1 MCSGGSSILTNLK
14 HDYKG
19 RFTNK
24 RDDVHVITIRL
35 CQTRAV
41 IGVYAHRGMHSIER
55 ENTLGAF
62 RAAVALGVDGVEL
75 DVRRTLDGT
84 LVVHHDPSIGDQIIV
99 QSGRRT
105 LPSYVPTFDE
115 AMTALSG
122 VRVNVEIK
130 NSRGPSEPSYDE
142 TGDLAR
148 QVVASIRALGW
159 QESVSISCFDLATC
173 AVVRSVDRDI
183 TVGWLLWDVAP
194 SDAMIRAHVLG
205 FNAINPHFSTV
216 DAQTVALARELE
228 LDVNVWTVN
237 SREDLERMVSFGVA
251 SIITDDPALAQRVV
265 SE

>member
-14 HDYKG
+14 HNYKG
-19 RFTNK
+19 RFANK
-24 RDDVHVITIRL
+24 RDDVRVITIRL

-41 IGVYAHRGMHSIER
+41 ISVFAHRGMHQIER

-62 RAAVALGVDGVEL
+62 AAAVALGVDGVEL

-84 LVVHHDPSIGDQIIV
+84 LVVHHDSSIDDQIIA

-105 LPSYVPTFDE
+105 LPSYVPTLEE
-115 AMTALSG
+115 AMNSLKA

-130 NSRGPSEPSYDE
+130 NSRAPSEPSYDE

-148 QVVASIRALGW
+148 QVVTTIRELGW

-173 AVVRSVDRDI
+173 AVVRSFDCDI
-183 TVGWLLWDVAP
+183 TVDWLLWDVALG
-194 SDAMIRAHVLG
+194 DAMIRAHVLG
-205 FNAINPHFSTV
+205 FNAINPYFSFV
-216 DAQTVALARELE
+216 DARVVAQARELE

-237 SREDLERMVSFGVA
+237 SREDLQRMVSLGVA
-251 SIITDDPALAQRVV
+251 SIITDEPALAQQVV
-265 SE
+265 R

>member
-35 CQTRAV
+35 CQTHAV
-41 IGVYAHRGMHSIER
+41 IEVYAHRGMHTIER
-55 ENTLGAF
+55 ENTIGAF
-62 RAAVALGVDGVEL
+62 AAAVALGVDGVEL

-84 LVVHHDPSIGDQIIV
+84 LVVHHDPAIGDQIIA

-105 LPSYVPTFDE
+105 LPSYVPTLEE
-115 AMTALSG
+115 AMNALNG

-130 NSRGPSEPSYDE
+130 NSRAPSEPSYDE

-148 QVVASIRALGW
+148 QVVANVRELGW
-159 QESVSISCFDLATC
+159 HESVSISCFDLATC
-173 AVVRSVDRDI
+173 AIVRSFDRDI
-183 TVGWLLWDVAP
+183 SVAWLLWDVVLG
-194 SDAMIRAHVLG
+194 DAMIRAHVLG
-205 FNAINPHFSTV
+205 FDAINPHFSSV
-216 DAQTVALARELE
+216 DASAITQANELE

-237 SREDLERMVSFGVA
+237 SREDLERMASLGVA
-251 SIITDDPALAQRVV
+251 SVITDDPALAQEVV
-265 SE
+265 R